1 MRNGLAKPV
10 NRYKD
15 ELLDIDKYLL
25 AIFIANLAGDRYGGL
40 SKLFHTQAE
49 FNDVILN
56 GGGNEIHFGKVSR
69 NEVWCSQLAFREYV
83 RFFIHPTQQCSA
95 EQSIDAV

>member
-1 MRNGLAKPV
+1 MRNGLAKPI

-15 ELLDIDKYLL
+15 ELLDINEYLL
-25 AIFIANLAGDRYGGL
+25 TVFVSNLASDRNGCL

-56 GGGNEIHFGKVSR
+56 GGGHEIHFGKMSR
-69 NEVWCSQLAFREYV
+69 NEVWCPKLAFCENV
-83 RFFIHPTQQCSA
+83 RFFIYPAQ
-95 EQSIDAV
+95 